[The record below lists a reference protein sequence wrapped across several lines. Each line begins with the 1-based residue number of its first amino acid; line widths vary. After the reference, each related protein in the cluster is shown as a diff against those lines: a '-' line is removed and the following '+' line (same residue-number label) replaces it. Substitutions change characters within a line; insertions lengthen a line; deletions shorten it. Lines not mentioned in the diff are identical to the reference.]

1 MANKKLFK
9 IRFIKIINGDN
20 MDLLTKLRV
29 ILGIFLVI
37 ILALLIVNRNAENQ
51 NKIRLAFVLFVVLY
65 VVQFLMI

>member
-20 MDLLTKLRV
+20 MDLLTILRV